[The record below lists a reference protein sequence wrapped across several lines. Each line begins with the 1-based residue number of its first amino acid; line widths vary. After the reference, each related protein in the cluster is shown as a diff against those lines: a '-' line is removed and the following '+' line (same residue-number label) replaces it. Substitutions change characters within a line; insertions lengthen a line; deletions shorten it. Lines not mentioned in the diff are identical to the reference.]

1 MKKTLLTMTIAC
13 AILLS
18 TSIVIA
24 GSVKGNAEE
33 YHYAL
38 NLCYQHTADHAKAL
52 FAQAQKGE
60 MNIEIAKDFVDQI
73 SSDLDHAR
81 IYHAMVHKTYSEADS
96 KLIADDH
103 LTILNGQSAASA
115 AIASLKSEIEKSK
128 PDAGAIK
135 TLSATI
141 FNAATKAVN
150 AHLDAMKKLGIPE
163 PQAPAL

>member
-38 NLCYQHTADHAKAL
+38 NLCFQHTADHAKAL

>member
-163 PQAPAL
+163 PQSPAL

>member
-135 TLSATI
+135 TLSVTI